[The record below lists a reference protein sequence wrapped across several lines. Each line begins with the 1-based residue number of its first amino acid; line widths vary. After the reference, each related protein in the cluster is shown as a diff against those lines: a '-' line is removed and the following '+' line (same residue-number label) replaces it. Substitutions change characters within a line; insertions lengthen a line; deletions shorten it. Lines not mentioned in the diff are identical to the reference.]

1 MTHGKQDSSPHGD
14 YQFNAPACLQ
24 RYMDHILTPL
34 IYKQP
39 QQVTV
44 YMDDIGSF
52 AQDKEDVVKLNRQIL
67 KILGGVGLYCKSSK
81 CDFHKDEI
89 ELLGVTV
96 NGKGFGLEEKKVTD
110 VRNWPV
116 PKNIKQLKGFIGFCN
131 FYCQFLKN
139 FSIVARPLHEL
150 DKKGVTWKWEK
161 TQQDAFDAL
170 KDLILSEP
178 CLAHADLDKSFRM
191 QMDTLAYAYGA
202 ALSQKQQDGKYHQWH
217 LCQSQCYLQNETMTP
232 MIGRH
237 WASLNHYNIGD
248 TGYKGPKSQL
258 RLLQTIRISCQASII
273 LQHLANDICDGWRAL
288 RDSIVFTTIH
298 LEPRIL
304 WQIS

>member
-202 ALSQKQQDGKYHQWH
+202 ALSQKQQDGKYHPVAFM
-217 LCQSQCYLQNETMTP
+217 S
-232 MIGRH
+232 
-237 WASLNHYNIGD
+237 
-248 TGYKGPKSQL
+248 KSML
-258 RLLQTIRISCQASII
+258 PAERNYDAYDREALGII
-273 LQHLANDICDGWRAL
+273 KPLQHWRYWL
-288 RDSIVFTTIH
+288 QGTKKPIEVT
-298 LEPRIL
+298 
-304 WQIS
+304 